1 MNVTPISAQPQKK
14 IESRPKRLAAL
25 PDPHNWCVEINTDF
39 PIGRYN
45 FGPFDSR
52 QAAEASR
59 SGHVDALCRQ
69 AARGIVGRVRHYQPD
84 GANLPVGGEM
94 PLSTQPD
101 CEHGACPQ
109 KWF

>member
-1 MNVTPISAQPQKK
+1 MSFTPISAPAQKK
-14 IESRPKRLAAL
+14 PKSSLKAPVVLAS
-25 PDPHNWCVEINTDF
+25 PRNWCVEIDTEF

-69 AARGIVGRVRHYQPD
+69 AARGIVGRVCHYQPD
-84 GANLPVGGEM
+84 GANLLIGVAL
-94 PLSTQPD
+94 PLPTQPD